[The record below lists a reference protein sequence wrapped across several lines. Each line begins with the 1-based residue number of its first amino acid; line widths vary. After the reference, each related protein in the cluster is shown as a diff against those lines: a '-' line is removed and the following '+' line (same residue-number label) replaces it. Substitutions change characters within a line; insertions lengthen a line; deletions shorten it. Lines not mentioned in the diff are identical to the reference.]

1 MSNIYA
7 ADFTQVMANVW
18 YVIPMFVHVHW
29 CESVMSVTMAPIKED
44 ALFVGDLVFQMLT
57 TVKSVP
63 SVKKM

>member
-1 MSNIYA
+1 MYTA
-7 ADFTQVMANVW
+7 
-18 YVIPMFVHVHW
+18 W

-44 ALFVGDLVFQMLT
+44 ALSVGDLVFQMLT